1 MSESQEK
8 FDEYAAA
15 FLAPAKALVAEL
27 DRDYSDLCEKIRLY
41 EESIGPAEWATM
53 VGAKAQLIVARTQ
66 VLVDVRGR
74 FRRDP
79 VAKALVWKI
88 DNEKRAERK

>member
-8 FDEYAAA
+8 ADKYAEA
-15 FLAPAKALVAEL
+15 FFAPAKALVAEL
-27 DRDYSDLCEKIRLY
+27 DRDYSDLCKKIRLY

-66 VLVDVRGR
+66 VLVDVRVR
-74 FRRDP
+74 YTRDP
-79 VAKALVWKI
+79 VAKYLNRKLAE
-88 DNEKRAERK
+88 EKKSE